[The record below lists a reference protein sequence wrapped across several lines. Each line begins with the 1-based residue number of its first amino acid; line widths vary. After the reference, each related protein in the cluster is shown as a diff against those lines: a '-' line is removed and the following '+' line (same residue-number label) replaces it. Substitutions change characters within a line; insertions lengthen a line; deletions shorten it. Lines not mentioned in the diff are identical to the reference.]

1 MVTPEQQRWLTLAG
15 VVLGPEQGVVLLVW
29 LFWNISVARMGGPP
43 LDYLSA
49 NGYVGLLAL
58 VSGAVYLFMEEN
70 K

>member
-1 MVTPEQQRWLTLAG
+1 MVTPEQQRWLTIAG
-15 VVLGPEQGVVLLVW
+15 VVLGAEQVVVLLVW
-29 LFWNISVARMGGPP
+29 LFWNISVARMGGPA
-43 LDYLSA
+43 LDYLSS